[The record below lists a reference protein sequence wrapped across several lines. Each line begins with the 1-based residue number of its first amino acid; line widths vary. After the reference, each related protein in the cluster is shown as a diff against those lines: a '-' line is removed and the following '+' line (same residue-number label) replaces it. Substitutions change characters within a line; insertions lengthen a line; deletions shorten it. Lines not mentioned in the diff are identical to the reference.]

1 MSKQSSWLRAL
12 EIISGLVALVAAVVV
27 IIFPSWDIVTI
38 VFLLS
43 VGLIFLGLR
52 SISIAGNKGLLKS
65 RKWLSAITGVIILV
79 LAVLVVIFPGY
90 GVETLLL
97 FLSFGLIIYGCSR
110 LLLGFILK
118 VPSWI
123 RVMLVTVGIIDLILS
138 TLVLLFP
145 GLALLTFATILG
157 LLLLISGAE
166 SVISG
171 FNGRT
176 WLEDTLE
183 VIKKERQ

>member
-1 MSKQSSWLRAL
+1 M
-12 EIISGLVALVAAVVV
+12 
-27 IIFPSWDIVTI
+27 
-38 VFLLS
+38 
-43 VGLIFLGLR
+43 
-52 SISIAGNKGLLKS
+52 
-65 RKWLSAITGVIILV
+65 
-79 LAVLVVIFPGY
+79 FPGY

-123 RVMLVTVGIIDLILS
+123 RGMLVTVGIIDLILS

-166 SVISG
+166 SIISG
-171 FNGRT
+171 VNGRT

-183 VIKKERQ
+183 MIKKERQ